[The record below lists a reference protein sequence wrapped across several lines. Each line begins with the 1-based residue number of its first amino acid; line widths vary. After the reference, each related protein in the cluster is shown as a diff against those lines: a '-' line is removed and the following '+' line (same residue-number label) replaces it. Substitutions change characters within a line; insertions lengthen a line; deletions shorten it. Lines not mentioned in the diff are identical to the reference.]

1 MKFSVI
7 TVIKDVD
14 AGFAETLTSVERE
27 FGQLADAE
35 HIVKHWAAVGELNQ
49 TKEVREGER
58 LTRRVITCPDQ
69 GVFDAML
76 QALEMAEGEWVFFLN
91 SGDWLAN
98 GFTDKL
104 NAAIMHN
111 PQSDVFYFDGVTVD
125 VGDRRE
131 FIRLAPDSLQM
142 SDLRD
147 HVPVLHPCLV
157 VRRAVLNQYKFDL
170 KYDLA
175 ADFDLMIRLVSNGVM
190 HTHIA
195 APGAFVISGGLSEQL
210 RIRARSQATHSLW
223 RHRPSLVEGLLVLI
237 AHLKFL
243 ILHFIIVGI
252 IHKVPALQRRAR
264 RHTGGQPAGTYS
276 NLN

>member
-7 TVIKDVD
+7 TVVKDVD
-14 AGFAETLTSVERE
+14 AGFAETATSVERE

-35 HIVKHWAAVGELNQ
+35 HIIKYWAEEGALNQ
-49 TKEVREGER
+49 TTEVREGER

-76 QALEMAEGEWVFFLN
+76 QALEHAEGEWVIFLN
-91 SGDWLAN
+91 SGDWLAT
-98 GFTDKL
+98 GFTEKL
-104 NAAIMHN
+104 NAAITHN
-111 PQSDVFYFDGVTVD
+111 PESDVFYFDGVTVD

-131 FIRLAPDSLQM
+131 FIRLAPNTLDL
-142 SDLRD
+142 SDFYS

-157 VRRAVLNQYKFDL
+157 VRRSVLSQYKFDL
-170 KYDLA
+170 EYDLA
-175 ADFDLMIRLVSNGVM
+175 ADFDLMVRLVSNQVT

-210 RIRARSQATHSLW
+210 RIRARSQATRSLW
-223 RHRPSLVEGLLVLI
+223 RHRRSLVEGLRVGAAYI
-237 AHLKFL
+237 KFL

-252 IHKVPALQRRAR
+252 IHKVPVLQRRAR
-264 RHTGGQPAGTYS
+264 RHTDGQPAGTY
-276 NLN
+276 

>member
-7 TVIKDVD
+7 TVIKDVG
-14 AGFAETLTSVERE
+14 AGFAETLASVERE
-27 FGQLADAE
+27 FGQLSDAE
-35 HIVKHWAAVGELNQ
+35 HIVKYWAEGGALNQ
-49 TKEVREGER
+49 TNEVREGER
-58 LTRRVITCPDQ
+58 LIRRTITCPDQ

-76 QALEMAEGEWVFFLN
+76 QALEHAEGEWVCFLN

-98 GFTDKL
+98 GFAEKL
-104 NAAIMHN
+104 NAVIGHN
-111 PQSDVFYFDGVTVD
+111 TQSDVFYFDGVTVD
-125 VGDRRE
+125 AGDRRE
-131 FIRLAPDSLQM
+131 FIRSAPDTLEL
-142 SDLRD
+142 SDFYH
-147 HVPVLHPCLV
+147 HVPVLHPCLI
-157 VRRAVLNQYKFDL
+157 VRRSVLCQYKFDL

-175 ADFDLMIRLVSNGVM
+175 ADFDLMIRLVSNRVT

-210 RIRARSQATHSLW
+210 RIRARSQATRSLW
-223 RHRPSLVEGLLVLI
+223 GHRPSLVEGFRIGI

-264 RHTGGQPAGTYS
+264 CHTGGQPAGTYS
-276 NLN
+276 R